1 MPRPICALISKVLAR
16 ATDTSMSSSDA
27 KITEAEL
34 ENDLGP
40 RRVYSTSPSAPSR
53 MPAFASVLAVI
64 AILYFGK
71 EVLLPLAI
79 AVLLTFALA
88 PISSR
93 LRKLGMPRIPAVI
106 VTVVIAFLVLVL
118 FGLVVAG
125 HVAEVAQNLPAYQG
139 NIIAKIRS
147 LQESGTDSGIVGRLT
162 SVVESVG
169 RELSNAEQRPGA
181 PGTGSRPREPVLV
194 EIFAPSRPIETLT
207 SLIGPLL
214 GPIASLG
221 LIIVVVIFMLE
232 REELR
237 DRFIR
242 LVGYGDLHRT
252 TEAIQEA
259 GSRVARYLLMQLVV
273 NCAYGVPLALGLWAV
288 GIPNPALWGMLAIVL
303 RFVPYIGPVIATV
316 LPLFLAFAVDPG
328 WSLVLWVGAIFL
340 VLELTSNNVIEPW
353 LYGSRT
359 GLSPL
364 AIIVAAIFWAW
375 LWGPVGLVL
384 STPLTVCLAV
394 LGRYVP
400 QFEFLEVV
408 FGSDPVLDP
417 KERLYQRLL
426 AGDPDEA
433 TDYAE
438 EFLEEDYLEDYYGK
452 VAIPAL
458 LLAEKD
464 RRRGVLTAE
473 QMEQV
478 FGTAITLVSNLAE
491 IAQEE
496 EQEEEEE
503 EEQKEAAGRPS
514 PPKEGNGDE
523 SELPDGR
530 GKTVFCV
537 GGRGPLDDASAA
549 MLAQILQVQG
559 AEVVAARHSDI
570 PNRRAMS
577 LVPKQS
583 NAIVVCFLNEDSTR
597 HATILVR
604 RFKRIYPAIR
614 VGAVLW
620 VENQKE
626 RQPPALGEADFV
638 ATTLT
643 SAAREA
649 LADAPPSL
657 VTTARKIRTRRS
669 SNKTGIA
676 AARSGI

>member
-1 MPRPICALISKVLAR
+1 MDVRKQFDGPIRLHS
-16 ATDTSMSSSDA
+16 TGPSS
-27 KITEAEL
+27 
-34 ENDLGP
+34 
-40 RRVYSTSPSAPSR
+40 PSR
-53 MPAFASVLAVI
+53 MPAFASAIAVV
-64 AILYFGK
+64 AVLYFAR

-93 LRKLGMPRIPAVI
+93 LRKLGLPRVLAVI
-106 VTVVIAFLVLVL
+106 TTVMFAFLILTL
-118 FGLVVAG
+118 FALVVAG
-125 HVAEVAQNLPAYQG
+125 QVAEVAKNLPAYQD
-139 NIIAKIRS
+139 NIIGKIRG
-147 LQESGTDSGIVGRLT
+147 LQESGADSGIVRRLM

-169 RELSNAEQRPGA
+169 RELDDTRPS
-181 PGTGSRPREPVLV
+181 PTVKDTPLTSREPLLV

-207 SLIGPLL
+207 NLIGPLL

-221 LIIVVVIFMLE
+221 LIVVVVIFMLLE

-252 TEAIQEA
+252 TEALQEA
-259 GSRVARYLLMQLVV
+259 GSRVALYLLMQLVV
-273 NCAYGVPLALGLWAV
+273 NCAYGIPLAVGLWAV
-288 GIPNPALWGMLAIVL
+288 GIPNAVLWGMLAIVL

-328 WSLVLWVGAIFL
+328 WSLVFWVAAIFL
-340 VLELTSNNVIEPW
+340 VLELTSNNIVEPW

-375 LWGPVGLVL
+375 LWGPIGLIL

-400 QFEFLEVV
+400 QFEFLQVL
-408 FGSDPVLDP
+408 FGSEPVLDP

-433 TDYAE
+433 TDQAE
-438 EFLEEDYLEDYYGK
+438 EILEEDYLEDYYGK
-452 VAIPAL
+452 IAIPAL
-458 LLAEKD
+458 LLAEQD

-478 FGTAITLVSNLAE
+478 FEAATSLISNLEE

-496 EQEEEEE
+496 ERKEELGES
-503 EEQKEAAGRPS
+503 AAGNDATLDRTDE
-514 PPKEGNGDE
+514 KEGDE
-523 SELPDGR
+523 ELPDGS
-530 GKTVFCV
+530 GKTVFCI

-549 MLAQILQVQG
+549 MLAQVLQVQG
-559 AEVVAARHSDI
+559 AEVATAKHSDI
-570 PNRRAMS
+570 VPRRRD
-577 LVPKQS
+577 LVPDQV
-583 NAIVVCFLNEDSTR
+583 NAIVVCFLNEDSAR
-597 HATILVR
+597 HARILVR
-604 RFKRIYPAIR
+604 RFKRTHPATR

-620 VENQKE
+620 SENNAV
-626 RQPPALGEADFV
+626 RQIPALEEADFV

-643 SAAREA
+643 GAAREA
-649 LADAPPSL
+649 LSDAAPSS
-657 VTTARKIRTRRS
+657 VVSSRKTPIRTRGQGRRMAGAAP
-669 SNKTGIA
+669 NTKT
-676 AARSGI
+676 

>member
-1 MPRPICALISKVLAR
+1 MDLDEEVDVGKQFNGPIRLHSTVP
-16 ATDTSMSSSDA
+16 SS
-27 KITEAEL
+27 
-34 ENDLGP
+34 
-40 RRVYSTSPSAPSR
+40 PSR
-53 MPAFASVLAVI
+53 MPAFASVIAVV
-64 AILYFGK
+64 AILYFAR

-93 LRKLGMPRIPAVI
+93 LRKRGLPRVLAVI
-106 VTVVIAFLVLVL
+106 TTVMFAFLILTL
-118 FGLVVAG
+118 FALVVAG
-125 HVAEVAQNLPAYQG
+125 QVAEVAQNLPAYQD
-139 NIIAKIRS
+139 NIIGKIRG
-147 LQESGTDSGIVGRLT
+147 LQESGTDSGIVRRLM

-169 RELSNAEQRPGA
+169 RELDDARRSPTATDTPLN
-181 PGTGSRPREPVLV
+181 SREPLLV

-207 SLIGPLL
+207 NLIGPLL

-221 LIIVVVIFMLE
+221 LIIVVVIFMLLE

-252 TEAIQEA
+252 TEALQEA
-259 GSRVARYLLMQLVV
+259 GSRVALYLLMQLVV
-273 NCAYGVPLALGLWAV
+273 NCAYGIPLAVGLWAL
-288 GIPNPALWGMLAIVL
+288 GIPNAVLWGMLAIVL

-328 WSLVLWVGAIFL
+328 WSLVFWVAAIFL
-340 VLELTSNNVIEPW
+340 VLELTSNNIVEPW

-375 LWGPVGLVL
+375 LWGPIGLVL

-400 QFEFLEVV
+400 QFAFLEVL
-408 FGSDPVLDP
+408 FGSEPVLDP

-433 TDYAE
+433 TDQAE
-438 EFLEEDYLEDYYGK
+438 EILEQDYLEDYYGK
-452 VAIPAL
+452 IAIPAL
-458 LLAEKD
+458 LLAEED

-478 FGTAITLVSNLAE
+478 FETATTLVSNLEE

-496 EQEEEEE
+496 ERKEEGENSGDNDATLDLTDE
-503 EEQKEAAGRPS
+503 K
-514 PPKEGNGDE
+514 KGDE
-523 SELPDGR
+523 ELPDGS
-530 GKTVFCV
+530 GKTVFCI

-549 MLAQILQVQG
+549 MLAQVLQVQG
-559 AEVVAARHSDI
+559 AEVATAKHSDI
-570 PNRRAMS
+570 APRRHD
-577 LVPKQS
+577 LVPDHV
-583 NAIVVCFLNEDSTR
+583 NAIVVCFLNEDSAR
-597 HATILVR
+597 HARILMR
-604 RFKRIYPAIR
+604 RFKRTHPATR

-620 VENQKE
+620 SESDDVREI
-626 RQPPALGEADFV
+626 PALEEADFV
-638 ATTLT
+638 ASTLT
-643 SAAREA
+643 GAAREA
-649 LADAPPSL
+649 LSDAAPSS
-657 VTTARKIRTRRS
+657 VVGSRKAPIRTRGQGRRMAGAKP
-669 SNKTGIA
+669 KTKT
-676 AARSGI
+676 